1 MQGSIETILYQ
12 ASQLFML
19 PVLLAVIALFLYGF
33 YALGAF
39 LWQARQRWADEGAGF
54 DLLATWSEDRRLTAT
69 ELETLA
75 FKRLEAPRIVT
86 RVAPMLG
93 LVATM
98 IPMGP
103 ALTALA
109 DGQLAEVSANLTVA
123 FSAVIL
129 ALLAASLTYL
139 VINVRRRWYAE
150 ELLEIEHRRNGR
162 VDIIRAND
170 VPIAVHALAQGD
182 AS

>member
-1 MQGSIETILYQ
+1 MHTSIETMLYQ

-19 PVLLAVIALFLYGF
+19 PVLLAVIALFLYAF

-39 LWQARQRWADEGAGF
+39 LWQARQRWAGEGAGF
-54 DLLATWSEDRRLTAT
+54 DLLATWTEDRRLNPT
-69 ELETLA
+69 ELETIA
-75 FKRLEAPRIVT
+75 FKRLEAARIAT

-103 ALTALA
+103 ALKALA

-139 VINVRRRWYAE
+139 TVNVRRRWYAE
-150 ELLEIEHRRNGR
+150 ELLEIEHRRTGR
-162 VDIIRAND
+162 PDIVGAND
-170 VPIAVHALAQGD
+170 VPGAVYALAQGD
-182 AS
+182 AP